1 MAAVAMPRR
10 AAESPAA
17 LPRPELAR
25 LVAFVPLAL
34 FGGLHWAALLDPPR
48 SGAMILALLFAVAGA
63 LVLVA
68 VPPEAPAWRRHLI
81 GGAVTFVL
89 LIVAL
94 LCAGV
99 PLRMFGWHH
108 WDDLVSGMAGGIS
121 TTPAITVPYRGVDE
135 WARIAIVAG
144 GTGLIC
150 LSALLAFWPSAPRP
164 GQEATAARAAIPGA
178 RHGHHLAAAIALGVL
193 YAVPIIQHG
202 PSRPWLGGAVFCV
215 FMAAFLWLERLRSD
229 QIGLAGTGV
238 VLAAI
243 VGALVAPH
251 LNGSRPWFDYISF
264 AEKLQPKGAE
274 NFTWD
279 HTYGPLDW
287 PRVGREMLRIK
298 AKTQSYWKA
307 TNLDEFDGVRWL
319 TSDSSR
325 NEPAERVNP
334 RWLQRI
340 QVVDRGLRS
349 TLFVGAG
356 DTEQIFGGSSKPALP
371 LSGGTFVT
379 AQAPLKPG
387 DSYAALVYTPRP
399 SDAQLRSTR
408 TNYPD
413 YIDDYL
419 QVNLPVLGAAQ
430 KLQNP
435 LDQSAIGADATLQF
449 ARFHSKAPGV
459 SGVVWRSGLA
469 VNPASGRTVIADSPY
484 QRLYALAQ
492 TMARQAATPYAFA
505 QTVRDRVENGA
516 AYDENPPPSNYPLA
530 TFLFKD
536 RRGYCQQFSGVMAL
550 MLRMG
555 GVPARVASGFSPGSY
570 DSDNKEY
577 VVRDTDAHSWVEA
590 YFPPYGWIT
599 FDPTPPAS
607 PAVAQL
613 DDVASGSAAAGRAPN
628 LPTLGQAGDRPF
640 AGAGSAG
647 NLAAANQGTDWKLW
661 ALGGLLAAA
670 ALVGVFLL
678 WRRWRMPFA
687 PLGPELAELQRAL
700 YRSGRH
706 PRPDVTLTRLESW
719 LGGSDAAAAYVRAV
733 RNQRYGGD
741 DRGPTAAE
749 RRALRRQLY
758 VGLGTAGRLRA
769 LWALPPRL
777 PRPPVGRRHRSYT
790 AG

>member
-1 MAAVAMPRR
+1 MAAVAMPRS
-10 AAESPAA
+10 AADSPAA

-34 FGGLHWAALLDPPR
+34 FGGLHWAALIDPPR
-48 SGAMILALLFAVAGA
+48 SGAIILALLFAVIGA
-63 LVLVA
+63 LVLVS
-68 VPPEAPAWRRHLI
+68 VPPEAPSWRRHLI
-81 GGAVTFVL
+81 GAAVTVTL

-108 WDDLVSGMAGGIS
+108 WDDLVSGMTGGIS

-150 LSALLAFWPSAPRP
+150 LSALLAFWPCALRP
-164 GQEATAARAAIPGA
+164 EHEASAARAAVPGA
-178 RHGHHLAAAIALGVL
+178 RHGHHLAAAIALGTL
-193 YAVPIIQHG
+193 YGVPIVQHG
-202 PSRPWLGGAVFCV
+202 PERPWLGGAVFCV
-215 FMAAFLWLERLRSD
+215 FMAAFLWLERLRAD
-229 QIGLAGTGV
+229 QVGLAGASV
-238 VLAAI
+238 VLAAT

-251 LNGSRPWFDYISF
+251 LDGSRPWFDYISF

-279 HTYGPLDW
+279 HSYGPLNW

-298 AKTQSYWKA
+298 AKTQTYWKA
-307 TNLDEFDGVRWL
+307 TNLDDFDGVRWL
-319 TSDSSR
+319 ASSSSR
-325 NEPAERVNP
+325 NEPGQRINP

-349 TLFVGAG
+349 NLFVGAG
-356 DTEQIFGGSSKPALP
+356 DTEQILGGSSKPALP
-371 LSGGTFVT
+371 LNGGMFVT
-379 AQAPLKPG
+379 AEAPLTPG

-399 SDAQLRSTR
+399 SDGQLRNAG
-408 TNYPD
+408 TNYPA
-413 YIDDYL
+413 YADDYL
-419 QVNLPVLGAAQ
+419 QISLPVLGDAQ

-435 LDQSAIGADATLQF
+435 LDQTVIGADATVQF
-449 ARFHSKAPGV
+449 ARFGAKDAGAE
-459 SGVVWRSGLA
+459 GIVWRSGLA
-469 VNPASGRTVIADSPY
+469 PNPTAGRRVVADSPY

-492 TMARQAATPYAFA
+492 SMARQASTPYAFA
-505 QTVRDRVENGA
+505 QAVRDRVQNGA
-516 AYDENPPPSNYPLA
+516 SYDENPPPSNYPLA

-536 RRGYCQQFSGVMAL
+536 RRGYCQQFSGTMAL

-570 DSDNKEY
+570 DSDNKQY

-607 PAVAQL
+607 PAVSQL
-613 DDVASGSAAAGRAPN
+613 DDVASGGAVAGRAPN

-640 AGAGSAG
+640 AGGGSAG
-647 NLAAANQGTDWKLW
+647 RLAAADRGIDWKLW
-661 ALGGLLAAA
+661 ALAGLLAAA
-670 ALVGVFLL
+670 ALLGVFKL

-687 PLGPELAELQRAL
+687 PVGPEVAELQRAL
-700 YRSGRH
+700 YRSGRQ
-706 PRPDVTLTRLESW
+706 PSPNVTLARLES
-719 LGGSDAAAAYVRAV
+719 LLSGSDAAAAYVRAV
-733 RNQRYGGD
+733 RNQRYRGD

-749 RRALRRQLY
+749 RRALRHQLAA
-758 VGLGTAGRLRA
+758 GLGTAGQLRA
-769 LWALPPRL
+769 LWALPPKL
-777 PRPPVGRRHRSYT
+777 PKPAGNRRRRSYT